1 MTDPEIRERTENL
14 IEDMDSLEK
23 VYNFFDE
30 IGYGSEVKDTSYK
43 RDKNNFSF
51 KDDEKEKIREIYS
64 IMDFDGNL
72 PVFLIETK
80 SLSSGHVK
88 YISKRLSRDFTG
100 ALIIFTKD
108 YEDYT
113 FVLPQYEAKEAG
125 EHKLKLT
132 KLNLNRKNI
141 FYSDVQ
147 ILSSLQYDTE
157 RSWRHI
163 WREWKDAFSVEKVT
177 ESFFDDY
184 QRQFFRIREKLL
196 DQGVSIEESHELTLQ
211 FMNRMM
217 FVYFVD
223 KKGWMEGNNQESY
236 INWLW
241 KKYRAKG
248 GLQDDSENFYEDWLQ
263 TLFHYAFNNRYAIFS
278 GKERFPEE
286 VNKSFRNAP
295 YLNGG
300 LFRKNELSELEV
312 EIDDDVVGDLIK
324 DFFEKYN
331 FTIKEDM
338 PLDEEVAVDPQMI
351 GYVYETLSNKA
362 EKLEDVDKDSRK
374 EFGIFYTPRDEV
386 YFMVRRSLVEH
397 LDKNTGTEK
406 EDLYKLVFAE
416 TAEQKRKIRKKLSE
430 EELEEIKLKLHGM
443 KAVDPACGSGAFLVG
458 IINIISD
465 IYEIAERKTGGSLN
479 KFEIKKRII
488 QESIYGVD
496 VKEWAIHASELR
508 LFLQLLIETD
518 VSKER
523 IQQKALL
530 PNLRANLRV
539 GDSLVQDIDG
549 IFFDLRKNNLEGLTR
564 AHLEEIQNQKAA
576 FFRDRDE
583 SDYNSIT
590 DLEEE
595 EVRFFQRAIDD
606 KIKELQ
612 EKIEGKSSKQQK
624 LNGETKEPSG
634 QEKRKL
640 TRKKKQAKKQ
650 IEKLEEIKKTL
661 HQNKEKMPL
670 LWEVAFAEV
679 FDQKSGFDIVIGNP
693 PYVRQEGIAPPN
705 MPSEDVTRQD
715 KTEYKNKLIESVQN
729 RMPQIQKISKRSD
742 LYIYFYFHGLSLLN
756 KDGTFCFITSN
767 SWLDV
772 GYGAELQEFLCKHV
786 PIEGI
791 YNNQNNRSFEHAEV
805 NTVISVFGAPNF
817 ETKTFANGMTIDTDV
832 WPETDHNAHF
842 VNFKRKYREAVNAEN
857 MIALENEQNYD
868 KEIQLDHSSFQLFNT
883 QDFRSVQIAQGNL
896 LEDGW
901 DYPEDFNGDA
911 FTKGDYKNHGNKWG
925 GKFLRAPD
933 IFFDILAENAGKL
946 NEIGSIANKVQ
957 RGISTGANDFFFV
970 EDVTNKIESL
980 KEIENSNR
988 VDSIGEIKKKG
999 LAVIKPSRYAQ
1010 IDSAKLF
1017 LVDSDDLTPAIQN
1030 TDEAETLE
1038 INGVS
1043 TAIFAPEN
1051 TDLTKSSQDYVCWGE
1066 SESFNNGYTC
1076 KRRDPWW
1083 DLKGHST
1090 KEATKI
1096 GFNYNIHDTG
1106 HFYFSE
1112 KPRFYSDNFHTVD
1125 YEDNSIQVLGE
1136 STLGVLM
1143 INIFCRTPFGGGKA
1157 KLQTYELEEIPL
1169 PLPKYLDGE
1178 KVENVWQK
1186 KANSEIKLLFEEI
1199 GLERNKPIREQEP
1212 EPLPDRKELDDIV
1225 FDALGLSEEERK
1237 EVYWAVAELVKARL
1251 DKAESA

>member
-1 MTDPEIRERTENL
+1 MDNSELREQTEQL
-14 IEDMDSLEK
+14 IGEMDSPEK
-23 VYNFFDE
+23 VYGFFDQ
-30 IGYGSEVKDTSYK
+30 IGYSDEVKDISYT
-43 RDKNNFSF
+43 RDKDNFSF
-51 KDDEKEKIREIYS
+51 KNDEKEKIEEIYS
-64 IMDFDGNL
+64 VLDFDGNL
-72 PVFLIETK
+72 PVFLIQT
-80 SLSSGHVK
+80 SSISNVHIK
-88 YISKRLSRDFTG
+88 YVSKRLSRDFTG
-100 ALIIFTKD
+100 ALIIFTEN
-108 YEDYT
+108 YEDYS

-125 EHKLKLT
+125 DHKLKLT
-132 KLNLNRKNI
+132 KLHLNRNNL
-141 FYSDVQ
+141 FYSD
-147 ILSSLQYDTE
+147 IKTLSELKPEKD

-163 WREWKDAFSVEKVT
+163 WREWKKAFSVEKVT
-177 ESFFDDY
+177 EAFFDDY
-184 QRQFFRIREKLL
+184 QKQFFRIREKLL
-196 DQGVSIEESHELTLQ
+196 DQEIPVEQSHELTLQ

-223 KKGWMEGNNQESY
+223 KKGWMEGNDQESY

-248 GLQDDSENFYEDWLQ
+248 GLQDDSENFYNDWLQ
-263 TLFHYAFNNRYAIFS
+263 NLFHYAFNNRYAIFS

-300 LFRKNELSELEV
+300 LFRNNELAELEV
-312 EIDDDVVGDLIK
+312 ELDDKLVGELVK
-324 DFFEKYN
+324 KFFERYN

-386 YFMVRRSLVEH
+386 YFMVRRSLVEY

-416 TAEQKRKIRKKLSE
+416 TTEQKRKIRKKLSE
-430 EELEEIKLKLHGM
+430 EELEEIKLKLHSM

-458 IINIISD
+458 IINILSE

-576 FFRDRDE
+576 FFRDRNE

-595 EVRFFQRAIDD
+595 EVKFFKRAIDD

-612 EKIEGKSSKQQK
+612 AKIEGKSSKQQK
-624 LNGETKEPSG
+624 LNGEIKEPSG
-634 QEKRKL
+634 QDKRRL
-640 TRKKKQAKKQ
+640 TRKKKKVKKQ
-650 IEKLEEIKKTL
+650 IEKLENIKKTL

-679 FDQKSGFDIVIGNP
+679 FDQKGGFDIVIGNP

-705 MPSEDVTRQD
+705 KPSEEVTKQD

-742 LYIYFYFHGLSLLN
+742 LYLYFYFHGLSILN

-791 YNNQNNRSFEHAEV
+791 YNNQNNRSFEHADV

-832 WPETDHNAHF
+832 WPETDHNAYF
-842 VNFKRKYREAVNAEN
+842 VNFKKTYRETVNAEN

-868 KEIQLDHSSFQLFNT
+868 KEIQLDHSSFQLYTT
-883 QDFRSVQIAQGNL
+883 QDIQSVQITQGNL

-901 DYPEDFNGDA
+901 QYPENFDDEP
-911 FTKGDYKNHGNKWG
+911 FTKGKYELNKWG
-925 GKFLRAPD
+925 SKFLRARDILFTIFDKGRDDLKSISELCEKTQRNTLEVFNSRETKKRSEIGNKDKFIPYLSSVKDTRTIRVDENNLPKLMREKEGKNPEIKRPD
-933 IFFDILAENAGKL
+933 IISNRFYNDRMFFLEGGEFIVGD
-946 NEIGSIANKVQ
+946 
-957 RGISTGANDFFFV
+957 TFFV
-970 EDVTNKIESL
+970 GFLEEEFSKRNTVFSLNSTLSMFMTESFGRSNLGGGALSVYGPELEAIMLLDPNQVEIESDNL
-980 KEIENSNR
+980 LER
-988 VDSIGEIKKKG
+988 EIK
-999 LAVIKPSRYAQ
+999 
-1010 IDSAKLF
+1010 
-1017 LVDSDDLTPAIQN
+1017 
-1030 TDEAETLE
+1030 
-1038 INGVS
+1038 
-1043 TAIFAPEN
+1043 
-1051 TDLTKSSQDYVCWGE
+1051 
-1066 SESFNNGYTC
+1066 
-1076 KRRDPWW
+1076 
-1083 DLKGHST
+1083 
-1090 KEATKI
+1090 
-1096 GFNYNIHDTG
+1096 
-1106 HFYFSE
+1106 
-1112 KPRFYSDNFHTVD
+1112 
-1125 YEDNSIQVLGE
+1125 SI
-1136 STLGVLM
+1136 
-1143 INIFCRTPFGGGKA
+1143 
-1157 KLQTYELEEIPL
+1157 
-1169 PLPKYLDGE
+1169 
-1178 KVENVWQK
+1178 
-1186 KANSEIKLLFEEI
+1186 FEEI

-1212 EPLPDRKELDDIV
+1212 DPLPDRKELDDIV

-1237 EVYWAVAELVKARL
+1237 EVYWAIAELVKARL